1 VQVAGQVGLVGL
13 VGLAGQ
19 VGKVELLIFEFN
31 LNYSD

>member
-1 VQVAGQVGLVGL
+1 MQVAGQVGLVGL

-31 LNYSD
+31 LNFSD